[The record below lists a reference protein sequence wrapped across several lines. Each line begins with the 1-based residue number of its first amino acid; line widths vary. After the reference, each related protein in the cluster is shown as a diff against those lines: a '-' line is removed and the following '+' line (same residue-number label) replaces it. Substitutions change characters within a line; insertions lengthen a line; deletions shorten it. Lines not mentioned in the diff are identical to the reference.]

1 MTLLDSPTQPLLT
14 ISASIQTAAWQ
25 NLSTA
30 AVAWWNTY
38 LNQVCLQTI
47 LPWLQ
52 TEFNSTASEQ
62 DAAWQLVNGTAIAL
76 GSRRVILIPSRTI
89 DTSEFQVPQEWV
101 DLPSWAGDY
110 YLAVQVNPDEATVW
124 IWGYATHAQLKQQAS
139 YNPSDRT
146 YTLDAHALIRDFD
159 TFQLCPQESVALAPL
174 PPVSDAQAKQL
185 VQRLAN
191 PAILLPR
198 LEIPFQLWGALLEQP
213 RWRQQLG
220 QLRLGQSPQPIT
232 QLGQWLRNAVDEHW
246 QTLEALLQ
254 RSPAIAYQFRQ
265 TADVEVPTI
274 QRIKVLDLVDHT
286 VWLFVGLEPEAEG
299 RLAVRVQ
306 LRSTEPNSI
315 LPTGVTL
322 TLLSSTGEVVQSIVA
337 RDRDNGIQLK
347 RFRCSIGTQFKLQI
361 ALECV
366 TLTEDFMI

>member
-1 MTLLDSPTQPLLT
+1 
-14 ISASIQTAAWQ
+14 
-25 NLSTA
+25 
-30 AVAWWNTY
+30 
-38 LNQVCLQTI
+38 
-47 LPWLQ
+47 
-52 TEFNSTASEQ
+52 
-62 DAAWQLVNGTAIAL
+62 
-76 GSRRVILIPSRTI
+76 
-89 DTSEFQVPQEWV
+89 
-101 DLPSWAGDY
+101 
-110 YLAVQVNPDEATVW
+110 
-124 IWGYATHAQLKQQAS
+124 
-139 YNPSDRT
+139 
-146 YTLDAHALIRDFD
+146 
-159 TFQLCPQESVALAPL
+159 
-174 PPVSDAQAKQL
+174 L